1 MVISEKTVGTHISNM
16 LRKTETPNH

>member
-1 MVISEKTVGTHISNM
+1 MGTHISNM